1 MKGCFYAV
9 VFSVITAGLAAAQ
22 TTGVGIAAKV
32 GTLGY
37 GGDLTIGLGQY
48 LSFRGGYNTL
58 ALKRDVDLDEATV
71 KGKLA
76 WQTIPLLLDWH
87 PWGQGFRVSAG
98 GVINDNAIKLSADMK
113 QTLELENTEYSVESL
128 DGSITFNRGSLY
140 LGIGYGNAAG
150 TDGRWHFACDF
161 GVMYHGEPEVNAHA
175 TARDPAQQA
184 NLDRD
189 LQMETDNLQH
199 DMKGFQY
206 YPVIAVG
213 VSYAF

>member
-76 WQTIPLLLDWH
+76 WQ
-87 PWGQGFRVSAG
+87 
-98 GVINDNAIKLSADMK
+98 K
-113 QTLELENTEYSVESL
+113 QQEL
-128 DGSITFNRGSLY
+128 
-140 LGIGYGNAAG
+140 AA
-150 TDGRWHFACDF
+150 AA
-161 GVMYHGEPEVNAHA
+161 EPAKA
-175 TARDPAQQA
+175 A
-184 NLDRD
+184 
-189 LQMETDNLQH
+189 
-199 DMKGFQY
+199 
-206 YPVIAVG
+206 
-213 VSYAF
+213 